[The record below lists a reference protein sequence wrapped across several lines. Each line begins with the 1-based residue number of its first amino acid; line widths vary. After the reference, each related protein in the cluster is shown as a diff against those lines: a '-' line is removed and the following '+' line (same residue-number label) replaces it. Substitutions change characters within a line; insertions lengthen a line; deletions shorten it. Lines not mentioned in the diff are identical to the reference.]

1 MEVVFWIYLVCFSQ
15 LQWWLDPSDAIV
27 EPFSTLKL
35 TWRVGRCMFGRT
47 SYQDGTVG
55 SHPAFLLVIG
65 TVMFID
71 RRFYNWLRLLVYECL
86 SILSLSNR
94 PTVPGKAD
102 LELCK
107 NHRISQPA
115 VLEEPW
121 RSAQRQQAAQCSMKR
136 HSRYHSGLTEL
147 RLQTVHDDILYI
159 YIYTYM

>member
-1 MEVVFWIYLVCFSQ
+1 
-15 LQWWLDPSDAIV
+15 
-27 EPFSTLKL
+27 
-35 TWRVGRCMFGRT
+35 
-47 SYQDGTVG
+47 
-55 SHPAFLLVIG
+55 
-65 TVMFID
+65 MFID
-71 RRFYNWLRLLVYECL
+71 RTFYNWLRLLVYECL

-94 PTVPGKAD
+94 PTDPDPGKAD

-121 RSAQRQQAAQCSMKR
+121 RQCSTATSTDSVTRCRVRALTCSYFWDWWVFCTCSMKR

-159 YIYTYM
+159 YVYMYMYLCICMIIFMIIHVYLYIYTYIHQNESVSYICTL